1 MLSHT
6 LQARF
11 ARVEGDDV
19 VAAPSEDAFD
29 VMLAGPLFFD
39 LVLSS
44 LDAAPAAG
52 TEVQAGEIAT
62 SPGGIANLAV
72 AAGRLGLRTGLAT
85 TFGDDIYGRW
95 CWEFLEH
102 HERIDLSRSRRLTG
116 WSTPVTVSIAADGD
130 RSMVTRGDPSP
141 ISSDDLLCEGVSART
156 ALADL
161 TDMGA
166 CEAAET
172 WWQRAARSGTRIFAD
187 IGWDS
192 SGRWDP
198 VALAP
203 LASCYAFTPN
213 AGEAMAY
220 TRTSTPHEAARAL
233 AERVP
238 LVVVTCGSDGA
249 IAVDAATGATA
260 EVPPVAVDA
269 RDATGA
275 GDVFGACLVLGTM
288 REWPLDQ
295 SLNFAALG
303 AALAVEGLGGA
314 LATPGWGDIADW
326 WHRTRAEGTA
336 DVVARYGFLTDLVA
350 EAPTPRAR
358 RGATTFPFAEY
369 TRST

>member
-1 MLSHT
+1 M
-6 LQARF
+6 
-11 ARVEGDDV
+11 
-19 VAAPSEDAFD
+19 VASPSEDVFD

-39 LVLSS
+39 LIFSA
-44 LDAAPAAG
+44 LDAPPAAG
-52 TEVQAGEIAT
+52 TEVQAGDIAT

-72 AAGRLGLRTGLAT
+72 ATGRLGLRTTLAT

-95 CWEFLEH
+95 CWEFLEK
-102 HERIDLSRSRRLTG
+102 HEGIDLSRSRQLSG
-116 WSTPVTVSIAADGD
+116 WSTPLTVSIAADGD

-141 ISSDDLLCEGVSART
+141 LSTDDLLCEGIGARA
-156 ALADL
+156 ALAEL

-166 CEAAET
+166 CDATET

-192 SGRWDP
+192 TGAWDP
-198 VALAP
+198 AALAP

-213 AGEAMAY
+213 AAEAMAY
-220 TRTSTPHEAARAL
+220 TRTSTPRDAARVL

-249 IAVDAATGATA
+249 IAIDSAAGHAVD
-260 EVPPVAVDA
+260 VPAVAVEG

-275 GDVFGACLVLGTM
+275 GDVFGACLVLGNL
-288 REWPLDQ
+288 RGWPLEQ
-295 SLNFAALG
+295 CLHFAALG

-314 LATPGWGDIADW
+314 LATPGWGDIGDW
-326 WHRTRAEGTA
+326 WARTRSDGPDDLAR
-336 DVVARYGFLTDLVA
+336 RYGFLTDLLA
-350 EAPTPRAR
+350 EAPTPQAR
-358 RGATTFPFAEY
+358 RTATVFPFAEY